1 MSAWSDIHRPLVCH
15 DTGDLNSEVDT
26 KLAVMPKTGTAN
38 PTLAGQI
45 CLTVAICYFEAQLY
59 RVSRIIIRDTRI
71 IKVEGRYFEAVLN

>member
-26 KLAVMPKTGTAN
+26 ELAVMSKTGTAN

-45 CLTVAICYFEAQLY
+45 YVTVAICYSEAQLY
-59 RVSRIIIRDTRI
+59 RVSRIIICETCI
-71 IKVEGRYFEAVLN
+71 MKVEGRYFEAVLN